1 MQQSWK
7 SPRQISAC
15 RSALN
20 LYGLAGRHELERIAH
35 RFADD
40 LERLGA
46 DQDQIALGD
55 RCRLRAPDIDTDGR
69 QHGAAFTELRH
80 SVGRLA
86 DDTDGDASA
95 NAARLPQRVLADI
108 GIGEERI
115 DGRSKERPSRIIRP
129 ERGIEPNAAGGLPAP
144 PATAAAAPPIRRL
157 AVATV
162 VQRLLVSSQ

>member
-69 QHGAAFTELRH
+69 QH
-80 SVGRLA
+80 VRLSPNS
-86 DDTDGDASA
+86 DIRSGD
-95 NAARLPQRVLADI
+95 LPM
-108 GIGEERI
+108 
-115 DGRSKERPSRIIRP
+115 IRT
-129 ERGIEPNAAGGLPAP
+129 ATPAP
-144 PATAAAAPPIRRL
+144 TPPAFHSASSPILGSAKSASMAEAKSVHHGSFARNEALSRARPVDCPRRL
-157 AVATV
+157 RPP
-162 VQRLLVSSQ
+162 QPRRRSEGWRS